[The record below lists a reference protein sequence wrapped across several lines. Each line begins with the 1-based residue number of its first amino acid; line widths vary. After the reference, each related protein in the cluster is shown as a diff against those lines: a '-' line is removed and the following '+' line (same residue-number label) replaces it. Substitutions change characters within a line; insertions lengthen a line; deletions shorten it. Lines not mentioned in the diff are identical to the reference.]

1 MLENKYINYLFDSK
15 PKAKMT
21 ETEVQRI
28 IKDFPIGAKLQ
39 LIKKNGDIIE
49 VVLASHT
56 TEAFEAKDYGTLKV
70 PAMPPAITVQ
80 GKRWGVYRIEIE
92 ELVDIA
98 RVG

>member
-1 MLENKYINYLFDSK
+1 
-15 PKAKMT
+15 MT
-21 ETEVQRI
+21 EVDVKKV

-39 LIKKNGDIIE
+39 LIKNNGDIIE
-49 VVLASHT
+49 VVLASHK
-56 TEAFEAKDYGTLKV
+56 TEAFEEKDYGTLKV

-80 GKRWGVYRIEIE
+80 GKRWGVYRIEID